1 VKIRPAITLAALAV
15 TAVAWVAPGSA
26 GELRVFFGTYT
37 NAMSQGIYASRLE
50 ETSGKLSAP
59 ELAVATPSPCFLAIS
74 PNKKYLYAANSIGSF
89 EGQRGGAVSAFAI
102 NKNSLR
108 LTLLNQKSSGG
119 IGPCHVGV
127 DALGKVLLVANYGA
141 GSVKSLALD
150 LDGFLGADGTI
161 IQHHGAGVNRSRQ
174 TGPHAHFINA
184 DPSNR
189 FVLVCDLGL
198 DQVMIDEIKPATG
211 TLVEHGLAAVP
222 PGSGARHLAFSP
234 DGRFA
239 YVINEMACTVS
250 TFTWDAEAGKLEPV
264 ETVSALPPG
273 VAAQSDFTAAEILTS
288 GHYVYATVRGP
299 DCVNVLAG
307 DPRTGRLSFL
317 QSVSSGGKVPRGL
330 GIDPAGRWLLVG
342 NQGTDKVVEFAMD
355 PATGKLS
362 ATGEE
367 LRIGSPVD
375 VKFVR

>member
-1 VKIRPAITLAALAV
+1 VKIRPGKTLAALAV
-15 TAVAWVAPGSA
+15 TAVAWVAPVPG

-37 NAMSQGIYASRLE
+37 NALSQGIYASRLE
-50 ETSGKLSAP
+50 ETTGKLSAP
-59 ELAVATPSPCFLAIS
+59 ELAVTTPSPCFLAVS
-74 PNKKYLYAANSIGSF
+74 PNKKFLYAANSIGSF
-89 EGQRGGAVSAFAI
+89 QGQKGGAVSAFAI
-102 NKNSLR
+102 NQNSLR

-119 IGPCHVGV
+119 VGPCHVGV
-127 DALGKVLLVANYGA
+127 DALGKVLLVANYGG
-141 GSVKSLALD
+141 GSVKSLVLAS
-150 LDGFLGADGTI
+150 DGFLGADGTI
-161 IQHHGAGVNRSRQ
+161 IQHHGASVNPSRQ
-174 TGPHAHFINA
+174 TGPHAHFIAA

-189 FVLVCDLGL
+189 FALACDLGL
-198 DQVMIDEIKPATG
+198 DKVMIDEIRLASG

-239 YVINEMACTVS
+239 YVINEMACTVT
-250 TFTWDAEAGKLEPV
+250 TFAWNAEAGKLELV

-273 VAAQSDFTAAEILTS
+273 VAARSDFTAAEILTS
-288 GHYVYATVRGP
+288 GHFIYATIRGP
-299 DCVNVLAG
+299 DCVNVLAA

-342 NQGTDKVVEFAMD
+342 NQGTDNVVEFAVD

-362 ATGEE
+362 ATGQE

>member
-1 VKIRPAITLAALAV
+1 MKIRPGKTLAALAA
-15 TAVAWVAPGSA
+15 TAVAWVAPVPA

-37 NAMSQGIYASRLE
+37 NALSQGIYASRLE
-50 ETSGKLSAP
+50 ETTGKLSAP
-59 ELAVATPSPCFLAIS
+59 ELAVATPSPCFLAVS
-74 PNKKYLYAANSIGSF
+74 PNKKFLYAANSIGSF
-89 EGQRGGAVSAFAI
+89 EGQQGGAVSAFAI
-102 NKNSLR
+102 TKNSLR

-119 IGPCHVGV
+119 VGPCHVGV
-127 DALGKVLLVANYGA
+127 DALGKVLLVANYGG
-141 GSVKSLALD
+141 GSVKSLALAS
-150 LDGFLGADGTI
+150 DGLLGADGTI
-161 IQHHGAGVNRSRQ
+161 IRHHGVGVNRSRQ
-174 TGPHAHFINA
+174 TGPHAHFIAA

-189 FVLVCDLGL
+189 FALVCDLGL
-198 DQVMIDEIKPATG
+198 DQVMIDELRPAG

-222 PGSGARHLAFSP
+222 TGSGARHLAFSP

-239 YVINEMACTVS
+239 HVINEMACTVT
-250 TFTWDAEAGKLEPV
+250 TFAWHAEAGKLEPV

-273 VAAQSDFTAAEILTS
+273 VAAQPDFTAAEILTA
-288 GHYVYATVRGP
+288 GHFVYATVRGP
-299 DCVNVLAG
+299 DCVNVLAA

-342 NQGTDKVVEFAMD
+342 NQGTDNVVEFAMD

-362 ATGEE
+362 ATGQE